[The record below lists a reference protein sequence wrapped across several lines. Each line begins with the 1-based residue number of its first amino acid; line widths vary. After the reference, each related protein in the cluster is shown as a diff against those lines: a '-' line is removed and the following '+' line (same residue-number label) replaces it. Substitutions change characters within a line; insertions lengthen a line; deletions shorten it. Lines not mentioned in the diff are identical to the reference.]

1 MKKKIFYL
9 LSLILIVYVG
19 FFSSQKVKSEQP
31 VQIKVEATPIPT
43 PTPDI
48 RVKKLEKFFTDYHSP
63 LASSAA
69 DFIELSDS
77 YGFDYRLLVA
87 IAGAE
92 STFETKGNTHDFNP
106 FGLLCTHAAP
116 CASFGSFRDAIH
128 TLAGT
133 LRNHRAYADFRKTG
147 KTEELARAYMA
158 GDQKRWVETIEYF
171 INQLG
176 KEEL

>member
-9 LSLILIVYVG
+9 LSLLLITYVG
-19 FFSSQKVKSEQP
+19 FIKNNDQEKTVKAQIIVP
-31 VQIKVEATPIPT
+31 VASLPS

-48 RVKKLEKFFTDYHSP
+48 RIKKLEKFFTDYHSP

-69 DFIELSDS
+69 DFVELSDS

-133 LRNHRAYADFRKTG
+133 FRNHRAYADFRKTG
-147 KTEELARAYMA
+147 KTEELASAYMA
-158 GDQKRWVETIEYF
+158 GDQKKWVETVEF
-171 INQLG
+171 FMRQL
-176 KEEL
+176 